1 MPPRS
6 PLPARHGL
14 DAARLRTPDRDRS
27 APDPWP
33 TMGAWLRH
41 RLPQHVDVPG
51 MLAQERFVDEDGRAV
66 RDDDPY
72 EPARYVWFH
81 RDLRDEPVV
90 PGTIHVVHR
99 DERLVVVDKPPFLST
114 IPRGGHVMQSVVVRL
129 RAELDLPELSPLHRL
144 DRVTSGLLLLA
155 TEQRWRGAYQSA
167 FERRAVDKTY
177 RALAPLRADLEVPV
191 VVRNHIHKERGT
203 WCAEVVPGAP
213 VNAETLVELE
223 REVEAGEV
231 GQEVDGGGAS
241 GRPEAGRV
249 GEPDRFAVYRLTPRT
264 GRTHQLRLHLAG
276 LGIPIVGDPLY
287 PVVRDVPV
295 DDFRHPLQLLA
306 AEVAFTDPVDGRHR
320 DFRSVRSLPLAA
332 ED

>member
-14 DAARLRTPDRDRS
+14 DAARLRTPDRDR
-27 APDPWP
+27 ATPDPWP

-41 RLPQHVDVPG
+41 RLPEHVDVPG
-51 MLAQERFVDEDGRAV
+51 MLAQERFVDEDGRAL

-72 EPARYVWFH
+72 APARYVWFH

-129 RAELDLPELSPLHRL
+129 RAELGLPELSPLHRL
-144 DRVTSGLLLLA
+144 DRVTSGLLMLA

-177 RALAPLRADLEVPV
+177 RALAPLRADLGLPV
-191 VVRNHIHKERGT
+191 VVRDHIRKERGT

-223 REVEAGEV
+223 REVDGGETAGRVEAGEV
-231 GQEVDGGGAS
+231 GA
-241 GRPEAGRV
+241 A
-249 GEPDRFAVYRLTPRT
+249 DRFAVYRLTPRT

-295 DDFRHPLQLLA
+295 DHFRHPLQLLA
-306 AEVAFTDPVDGRHR
+306 AEVAFTDPVDGRR
-320 DFRSVRSLPLAA
+320 REFRSVRSLPLSA
-332 ED
+332 EG

>member
-1 MPPRS
+1 
-6 PLPARHGL
+6 
-14 DAARLRTPDRDRS
+14 
-27 APDPWP
+27 
-33 TMGAWLRH
+33 MGAWLRH
-41 RLPQHVDVPG
+41 RLPEHVDVEA
-51 MLAQERFVDEDGRAV
+51 MLGQGRFVGEDGRALH
-66 RDDDPY
+66 DDDPY
-72 EPARYVWFH
+72 VAARYVWFH

-129 RAELDLPELSPLHRL
+129 RAELGLPELSPLHRL

-155 TEQRWRGAYQSA
+155 TEQCWRGAYQSA

-177 RALAPLRADLEVPV
+177 RALAPLHADLGLPV
-191 VVRNHIHKERGT
+191 VVRNHIRKERGT

-223 REVEAGEV
+223 REVGRGEV
-231 GQEVDGGGAS
+231 DPGEVARGEADAGAVAGGARAGGPGAP
-241 GRPEAGRV
+241 GRL
-249 GEPDRFAVYRLTPRT
+249 AVYRLTPRT

-287 PVVRDVPV
+287 PVVQDVAV
-295 DDFRHPLQLLA
+295 DDFRRPLQLLA
-306 AEVAFTDPVDGRHR
+306 AELAFTDPVDGRPR
-320 DFRSVRSLPLAA
+320 RFRSVRSLPLAP
-332 ED
+332 EG